1 MTQFVRSIMRFSWA
15 LTLLG
20 IRELGTF
27 FGSGRS
33 MSSSGPGFSSPEKG
47 IGAKPAPR
55 FTASEDSTRASI
67 PVRARN
73 GARGG
78 AVSSGRL
85 NSARFI
91 VMGEGLAAGI
101 GDFNLSSEVQRSSFP
116 ALMAG
121 QMRTEFKQPLFQ
133 PPGIEGLAGF
143 REQPTVVPAP
153 LQSTVLDTLPPG
165 AVSNLSVPRL
175 TLSDALNLRPI
186 QPLIHRH
193 DVKQTAVNLIWGA
206 LPIAQGLTSTLP
218 TQLEYAIQQAPTLTI
233 IELGYY
239 EAIEAAVYGKPALIG
254 DPGSCRAQYEQ
265 ILKALKNA
273 GSEVLLLTV
282 PNPLDT
288 AHFQA
293 LPTAAA
299 VLKVAPDFLTTNY
312 ELAHSDLLT
321 VKGLNEIS
329 FQMFGR
335 SLQPLPAASV
345 LKAEVGAEIRA
356 RIGSLNE
363 RLIDLAREFNVPV
376 FDLHDLFRR
385 VKEQGILIGS
395 RKLNAE
401 YLGGFYSLNGLYPG
415 ATGQAI
421 IANEILQTLNGQ
433 YNADFAPVN
442 LSAVLADD
450 PVAAYRQAA
459 GPSWNSTDIQ
469 KRIEEY
475 RTPEREAKA
484 RREVHP
490 QKAAG
495 NVWEPIN
502 PADGSPP
509 EQLRLPSG
517 LEQVLPLN
525 KELSYFGDG
534 IGAINGRN
542 PRDIQWGSSGNFLF
556 GGLAMVDSHLSG
568 NIRIQF
574 SPPANGLTHFQVSF
588 TDGFSGD
595 DAVLVTPQFFKMAFQ
610 QNRVDGVPG
619 TVSSGTLNLRTGE
632 VTDLTI
638 YASYR
643 STALLALV
651 GVNPTFPKQPMSFPG
666 QYGSAW
672 ARFEQRADGKL
683 DFTFYGSTF
692 VPLGKGIVWP
702 LNFVGP
708 SGQFATVPAS
718 GTVMHPHLHLSTK
731 EVSQEDSGAGM
742 PNIPFN
748 TIQEFTLYTHN
759 SSFGDAF
766 HLNIP
771 AVGGPAKGRSEL
783 LGRLQIQFGERT
795 GNSVPF
801 AVWAL
806 APGGIMAELP
816 DSPITQVFPGR
827 LWAGPQ
833 GFNENLRFP
842 QRTYPLDDLSIL
854 GDPFD
859 ICVGALDLLT
869 GHSINDLLHRA
880 FISQDLI
887 FALLRVEPRTP
898 KDSFFFRG
906 PAWLEQD
913 AHGGLVFRF
922 QGIVRIPYPEGFR
935 FPRPD
940 FATGF
945 VVGPNSRLDPFLWF
959 HALQDTKLQGTAM
972 EGSARHVRAS
982 TGDDFSYHYR
992 IPTDPT
998 DESPMFEY
1006 VNHTQNGHFRLHS
1019 LAWVGFSDS
1028 RSSSNGTNGCDTVTF
1043 SGFGVWSN
1051 AGLNTLQ
1058 QAAVQ
1063 ISTSREKPYVGIQIA
1078 SGDVSNVN
1086 TKPENERD
1094 ALP

>member
-20 IRELGTF
+20 IRELRTF

-33 MSSSGPGFSSPEKG
+33 MSGSGPGFNSPEKG
-47 IGAKPAPR
+47 IGATPAPG
-55 FTASEDSTRASI
+55 FTATEDSTKALI
-67 PVRARN
+67 PTLAKN

-101 GDFNLSSEVQRSSFP
+101 GDFNLSSEVQRSRFP

-121 QMRTEFKQPLFQ
+121 QMRVEFKPPLFQ

-165 AVSNLSVPRL
+165 PVSNLSVPGL

-186 QPLIHRH
+186 QHLIHRH

-254 DPGSCRAQYEQ
+254 DPGSCRMQYEQ

-299 VLKVAPDFLTTNY
+299 VLKVAPDFLITNY
-312 ELAHSDLLT
+312 ELAESDLLT

-335 SLQPLPAASV
+335 SLQQLPAASV
-345 LKAEVGAEIRA
+345 LKAEVAAEIRA

-385 VKEQGILIGS
+385 VKEHGILIGS

-421 IANEILQTLNGQ
+421 IANEILQTLNRQ
-433 YNADFAPVN
+433 YNADFAPVD

-450 PVAAYRQAA
+450 PVAEYRQAA

-484 RREVHP
+484 KREVHP

-495 NVWEPIN
+495 NVWEPIK

-556 GGLAMVDSHLSG
+556 GGLAMVDSHLRG

-731 EVSQEDSGAGM
+731 EVSQEDSGAEM

-859 ICVGALDLLT
+859 ICVGALDLRT
-869 GHSINDLLHRA
+869 GHSINDL
-880 FISQDLI
+880 
-887 FALLRVEPRTP
+887 
-898 KDSFFFRG
+898 
-906 PAWLEQD
+906 
-913 AHGGLVFRF
+913 
-922 QGIVRIPYPEGFR
+922 
-935 FPRPD
+935 
-940 FATGF
+940 
-945 VVGPNSRLDPFLWF
+945 
-959 HALQDTKLQGTAM
+959 
-972 EGSARHVRAS
+972 
-982 TGDDFSYHYR
+982 
-992 IPTDPT
+992 
-998 DESPMFEY
+998 
-1006 VNHTQNGHFRLHS
+1006 
-1019 LAWVGFSDS
+1019 
-1028 RSSSNGTNGCDTVTF
+1028 
-1043 SGFGVWSN
+1043 
-1051 AGLNTLQ
+1051 
-1058 QAAVQ
+1058 
-1063 ISTSREKPYVGIQIA
+1063 
-1078 SGDVSNVN
+1078 
-1086 TKPENERD
+1086 
-1094 ALP
+1094 